1 VGKSSSAKKVARLA
15 QKGKG
20 KKVRF
25 QGGTVFPAVIVVV
38 LIVGLSLVAYA
49 RQSAP
54 SGNEAPTVNDHW
66 HVSYGFYGCDKYL
79 PNLIGN
85 KEDPVDPNYVKYG
98 IHSHDDGVIHWH
110 PSGLATGSRAK
121 FGLFLTVYGIKL
133 SDTKLEFPADQ
144 QSGMVYEEGETK
156 CYKKDSELRT
166 YVWNQYD
173 KPEDRKMLITDF
185 KNIRIDRD
193 GMVIVVAFVPK
204 GADAPP
210 LPESAVNLPELGAVD
225 GAGATTSTVAGVT
238 TTTVAG
244 ATTTTTVA
252 GATTTTTVAG
262 ATTTTTGSATTT
274 SVAANSTTT
283 TKG

>member
-1 VGKSSSAKKVARLA
+1 MGKSSSAKKVARLA

-238 TTTVAG
+238 TTAVAG
-244 ATTTTTVA
+244 A
-252 GATTTTTVAG
+252 TTTTVAG

>member
-1 VGKSSSAKKVARLA
+1 MGKSSSAKKVARLA

-244 ATTTTTVA
+244 ATTTTVA
-252 GATTTTTVAG
+252 GATTTTVAG

>member
-79 PNLIGN
+79 PNLIGD

-204 GADAPP
+204 DADAPP

-244 ATTTTTVA
+244 ATTTT
-252 GATTTTTVAG
+252 VAG

>member
-1 VGKSSSAKKVARLA
+1 MGKSSSAKKVARLA

-225 GAGATTSTVAGVT
+225 GAGATTSTVVGAT

-244 ATTTTTVA
+244 ATTTTVA
-252 GATTTTTVAG
+252 GATTTSVAGAATTTVAN
-262 ATTTTTGSATTT
+262 A
-274 SVAANSTTT
+274 TTT

>member
-1 VGKSSSAKKVARLA
+1 MGKSSSAKKVARLA

-38 LIVGLSLVAYA
+38 LLVGLSLVAYA

-79 PNLIGN
+79 PNLIGSR
-85 KEDPVDPNYVKYG
+85 EDPIDPNYVKYG

-166 YVWNQYD
+166 YVWNRYD
-173 KPEDRKMLITDF
+173 SPEDRKMLITDF

-244 ATTTTTVA
+244 ATTTTVA
-252 GATTTTTVAG
+252 GATTTTA
-262 ATTTTTGSATTT
+262 GSATTT
-274 SVAANSTTT
+274 SVAANSATT

>member
-1 VGKSSSAKKVARLA
+1 MGKSSSAKKVARLA

-244 ATTTTTVA
+244 ATTTTVA

>member
-144 QSGMVYEEGETK
+144 QTGMVYEEGETK

-225 GAGATTSTVAGVT
+225 GAGATTSTVAGAT

-244 ATTTTTVA
+244 ATTTTVA
-252 GATTTTTVAG
+252 GATTTTVAG
-262 ATTTTTGSATTT
+262 ATTTSVAGAATTT
-274 SVAANSTTT
+274 VANATTT

>member
-1 VGKSSSAKKVARLA
+1 MGKSSSAKKVARLA

-38 LIVGLSLVAYA
+38 LLVGLGLVAYA

-54 SGNEAPTVNDHW
+54 SGNEAPTTNDHW

-85 KEDPVDPNYVKYG
+85 KEEPVDPNYVKYG

-121 FGLFLTVYGIKL
+121 LGLFLTVYGIKV

-144 QSGMVYEEGETK
+144 QTGMVYEEGETK
-156 CYKKDSELRT
+156 CYKKDSELRA

-193 GMVIVVAFVPK
+193 GMVVVIAFVPK

-225 GAGATTSTVAGVT
+225 GAGMTTTTVSGVT

-244 ATTTTTVA
+244 ATTTTAA
-252 GATTTTTVAG
+252 GATTTT
-262 ATTTTTGSATTT
+262 
-274 SVAANSTTT
+274 SVANSTTT
-283 TKG
+283 TNG

>member
-1 VGKSSSAKKVARLA
+1 MGKSSSAKKVARLA

-38 LIVGLSLVAYA
+38 LLVGLSLVAYA

-85 KEDPVDPNYVKYG
+85 KEEPVDPNYVKYG

-121 FGLFLTVYGIKL
+121 LGLFLTVYGIKV

-144 QSGMVYEEGETK
+144 QTGMVYEEGETK
-156 CYKKDSELRT
+156 CYKKDSELRA

-173 KPEDRKMLITDF
+173 KPEDRKMLIADF

-193 GMVIVVAFVPK
+193 GMVVVIAYMPK
-204 GADAPP
+204 NAGPP
-210 LPESAVNLPELGAVD
+210 ALPESAVNLPELGAAD
-225 GAGATTSTVAGVT
+225 GGGMTTTTVSGVT

-244 ATTTTTVA
+244 ATTTTAA
-252 GATTTTTVAG
+252 GATTTT
-262 ATTTTTGSATTT
+262 
-274 SVAANSTTT
+274 SVANSTTT
-283 TKG
+283 TNG

>member
-1 VGKSSSAKKVARLA
+1 
-15 QKGKG
+15 
-20 KKVRF
+20 
-25 QGGTVFPAVIVVV
+25 
-38 LIVGLSLVAYA
+38 
-49 RQSAP
+49 
-54 SGNEAPTVNDHW
+54 
-66 HVSYGFYGCDKYL
+66 
-79 PNLIGN
+79 
-85 KEDPVDPNYVKYG
+85 
-98 IHSHDDGVIHWH
+98 
-110 PSGLATGSRAK
+110 
-121 FGLFLTVYGIKL
+121 
-133 SDTKLEFPADQ
+133 
-144 QSGMVYEEGETK
+144 MVYEEGETK

-204 GADAPP
+204 DADAPP

-252 GATTTTTVAG
+252 GATTTTT
-262 ATTTTTGSATTT
+262 GSATTT

>member
-79 PNLIGN
+79 PNLIGD

-204 GADAPP
+204 DADAPP

-252 GATTTTTVAG
+252 GATTTTT
-262 ATTTTTGSATTT
+262 GSATTT

>member
-1 VGKSSSAKKVARLA
+1 MGKSSSAKKVARLA

-38 LIVGLSLVAYA
+38 LLVGLGLVAYA

-110 PSGLATGSRAK
+110 PSGLATGNRAK
-121 FGLFLTVYGIKL
+121 FGLFLTVYGIKV

-144 QSGMVYEEGETK
+144 QSGMVYEEGKTK
-156 CYKKDSELRT
+156 CYKKDSELRA

-193 GMVIVVAFVPK
+193 GMVVVIAFVPK

-225 GAGATTSTVAGVT
+225 GAGATATTIAGQTTTTVAGET

-244 ATTTTTVA
+244 ATTTTVA
-252 GATTTTTVAG
+252 GATTTTAATA
-262 ATTTTTGSATTT
+262 ATTTTV
-274 SVAANSTTT
+274 VANTTTT

>member
-38 LIVGLSLVAYA
+38 LLVGLGLVAYA

-79 PNLIGN
+79 PNLIGD

-133 SDTKLEFPADQ
+133 SDTKLEFPDDQ
-144 QSGMVYEEGETK
+144 ETGMVYEEGETK
-156 CYKKDSELRT
+156 CYKKDSELRA
-166 YVWNQYD
+166 YVWNRYD
-173 KPEDRKMLITDF
+173 EPEDRKMLITDF

-204 GADAPP
+204 DADAPP

-244 ATTTTTVA
+244 ATTTTVA
-252 GATTTTTVAG
+252 GATTTTVAG

>member
-252 GATTTTTVAG
+252 GATTTTVAG
-262 ATTTTTGSATTT
+262 ATTTTGSTTTT

>member
-144 QSGMVYEEGETK
+144 QTGMVYEEGETK

-252 GATTTTTVAG
+252 GATTTTT
-262 ATTTTTGSATTT
+262 GSATTT

>member
-238 TTTVAG
+238 TTTAAG
-244 ATTTTTVA
+244 ATTTTVA
-252 GATTTTTVAG
+252 GASTTTVAG
-262 ATTTTTGSATTT
+262 ATTTTTGSVTTT
-274 SVAANSTTT
+274 SVVANSTTT

>member
-244 ATTTTTVA
+244 ATTTT
-252 GATTTTTVAG
+252 VAG

>member
-38 LIVGLSLVAYA
+38 LLVGLGLVAYA

-54 SGNEAPTVNDHW
+54 SGNEAPTTNDHW

-85 KEDPVDPNYVKYG
+85 KEDPVDPNFIKYG

-121 FGLFLTVYGIKL
+121 FGLFLTVYGIKV
-133 SDTKLEFPADQ
+133 SDSKLEFPADQ
-144 QSGMVYEEGETK
+144 QTGMVYEEGETK
-156 CYKKDSELRT
+156 CYKKDSELRA

-173 KPEDRKMLITDF
+173 KPEDRKMLIADF

-193 GMVIVVAFVPK
+193 GMVVVIAYMPK
-204 GADAPP
+204 DAGPLA
-210 LPESAVNLPELGAVD
+210 LPESAVNLPELGAAD
-225 GAGATTSTVAGVT
+225 GGAMT

-244 ATTTTTVA
+244 ATTTTIA
-252 GATTTTTVAG
+252 GATTTTA
-262 ATTTTTGSATTT
+262 ATAATTT
-274 SVAANSTTT
+274 SVVANTTT
-283 TKG
+283 TTNG

>member
-1 VGKSSSAKKVARLA
+1 MGKSSSAKKVARLA

-38 LIVGLSLVAYA
+38 LLVGLSLVAYA

-54 SGNEAPTVNDHW
+54 SGNEAPTTNDHW

-110 PSGLATGSRAK
+110 PQALATGSRAK

-144 QSGMVYEEGETK
+144 QTGMVYEEGETK
-156 CYKKDSELRT
+156 CYKKDSELRA
-166 YVWNQYD
+166 YVWNRYD

-193 GMVIVVAFVPK
+193 GMVVVIAYVPK
-204 GADAPP
+204 DAPAP
-210 LPESAVNLPELGAVD
+210 ALPESAVNLPELGAAD
-225 GAGATTSTVAGVT
+225 TAGATTTTTVSGVT

-244 ATTTTTVA
+244 ATTTT
-252 GATTTTTVAG
+252 VAG
-262 ATTTTTGSATTT
+262 ATTTTTGTVTTT
-274 SVAANSTTT
+274 SVVANSTTT

>member
-244 ATTTTTVA
+244 ATTTTVA
-252 GATTTTTVAG
+252 GATTTTVAG
-262 ATTTTTGSATTT
+262 ATTTSVAGAATTT
-274 SVAANSTTT
+274 VANATTT

>member
-252 GATTTTTVAG
+252 GATTTTT
-262 ATTTTTGSATTT
+262 GSATTT

>member
-1 VGKSSSAKKVARLA
+1 MGKSSSAKKVARLA

-79 PNLIGN
+79 PNLIGD

-204 GADAPP
+204 DADAPP

-244 ATTTTTVA
+244 ATTTT
-252 GATTTTTVAG
+252 VAG

>member
-1 VGKSSSAKKVARLA
+1 MGKSSSAKKVARLA

-144 QSGMVYEEGETK
+144 QTGMVYEEGETK

-252 GATTTTTVAG
+252 GATTTTT
-262 ATTTTTGSATTT
+262 GSATTT

>member
-1 VGKSSSAKKVARLA
+1 MGKSSSAKKVARLA

-144 QSGMVYEEGETK
+144 QSGMVYVEGETK

-244 ATTTTTVA
+244 ATTTT
-252 GATTTTTVAG
+252 VAG

>member
-244 ATTTTTVA
+244 VTTTTVA

-262 ATTTTTGSATTT
+262 ATTTTTGSTTTT

>member
-244 ATTTTTVA
+244 ATTTTTGSA
-252 GATTTTTVAG
+252 TTTTTTVAG

>member
-262 ATTTTTGSATTT
+262 ATTTTTGSTTTT

>member
-1 VGKSSSAKKVARLA
+1 MGKSSSAKKVARLA

-38 LIVGLSLVAYA
+38 LLVGLSLVAYA

-166 YVWNQYD
+166 YVWNRYD
-173 KPEDRKMLITDF
+173 SPEDRKMLITDF

-204 GADAPP
+204 DADAPP

-244 ATTTTTVA
+244 ATTTT
-252 GATTTTTVAG
+252 VAG

-274 SVAANSTTT
+274 SAVANSTTT

>member
-38 LIVGLSLVAYA
+38 LLVGLSLVAYA

-54 SGNEAPTVNDHW
+54 SGNEAPTTNDHW

-85 KEDPVDPNYVKYG
+85 KEDPVDPNFIKYG

-110 PSGLATGSRAK
+110 PQGLATGSRAK
-121 FGLFLTVYGIKL
+121 FGLFLDVYGIKV

-144 QSGMVYEEGETK
+144 QTGMVYEEGETK
-156 CYKKDSELRT
+156 CYKKDSELRA

-193 GMVIVVAFVPK
+193 GMVVVIAYMPK
-204 GADAPP
+204 DAGPP
-210 LPESAVNLPELGAVD
+210 ALPESAVNLPELGAAD

-244 ATTTTTVA
+244 ATTTTVA
-252 GATTTTTVAG
+252 GATTTTVAG
-262 ATTTTTGSATTT
+262 ATTTTVGTAATTT
-274 SVAANSTTT
+274 SVVANTTT
-283 TKG
+283 TTNG

>member
-252 GATTTTTVAG
+252 GATTTTT
-262 ATTTTTGSATTT
+262 GSTTTT

>member
-25 QGGTVFPAVIVVV
+25 QGGTVFPAVIVFV
-38 LIVGLSLVAYA
+38 LLAGLGLVAYA

-54 SGNEAPTVNDHW
+54 SGSEAPTTNDHW

-85 KEDPVDPNYVKYG
+85 KEDPVDPNFIKYG

-121 FGLFLTVYGIKL
+121 FGLFLTVYGIKV
-133 SDTKLEFPADQ
+133 SDSKLEFPADQ
-144 QSGMVYEEGETK
+144 QTGMVYEEGETK
-156 CYKKDSELRT
+156 CYKKDSELRA

-173 KPEDRKMLITDF
+173 KPEDRKMLIVDF

-193 GMVIVVAFVPK
+193 GMVVVIAYMPK
-204 GADAPP
+204 DAGPP
-210 LPESAVNLPELGAVD
+210 ALPESAVNLPELGAAD
-225 GAGATTSTVAGVT
+225 GGAMT

-244 ATTTTTVA
+244 ATTTTIA
-252 GATTTTTVAG
+252 GATTTTVVG
-262 ATTTTTGSATTT
+262 ATTTTVGTATTT
-274 SVAANSTTT
+274 SVVANSTTT
-283 TKG
+283 TNG

>member
-1 VGKSSSAKKVARLA
+1 MGKSSSAKKVARLA

-38 LIVGLSLVAYA
+38 LLVGLSLVAYA

-85 KEDPVDPNYVKYG
+85 REDPVDPNYVKYG

-144 QSGMVYEEGETK
+144 QTGMVYEEGETQ
-156 CYKKDSELRT
+156 CYKKDSELRA

-193 GMVIVVAFVPK
+193 GMVVVIAFVPK

-225 GAGATTSTVAGVT
+225 GAGVTTSTVAGVT
-238 TTTVAG
+238 TTTAVG
-244 ATTTTTVA
+244 A
-252 GATTTTTVAG
+252 TTTTVAG

-274 SVAANSTTT
+274 SVVANSTTT

>member
-1 VGKSSSAKKVARLA
+1 MGKSSSAKKVARLA

-252 GATTTTTVAG
+252 GATTTTVAG
-262 ATTTTTGSATTT
+262 ATTTSVAGAATTT
-274 SVAANSTTT
+274 VANATTT